1 MTGMR
6 TKVVAGAVAAA
17 ALAGGGAAVAAS
29 QLGSPKAESQAMV
42 NDVAKQLG
50 ITPAKLT
57 DALKQALSDRV
68 DAAVADGRLT
78 KAQGD
83 QLKAQIAAGNVPLL
97 GLGPVGHGHG
107 GGPGGHLDAAAS
119 YLGLTSA
126 QLRTQLE
133 TGKTLAEVAKA
144 QGKTVDGLV
153 AALVADEKKELDAA
167 VKAGR
172 LTEAQ
177 AKELL
182 ANAQQRFTDMVNGT
196 GGPGFGH
203 GPGGRGGFGGPG
215 FVPAPDSSQGSS
227 SSLDSGAPA

>member
-1 MTGMR
+1 VTGIKR
-6 TKVVAGAVAAA
+6 KVVAGAVAAA
-17 ALAGGGAAVAAS
+17 AVVGGGAAIAAN
-29 QLGSPKAESQAMV
+29 QLTPKQESQALV

-50 ITPAKLT
+50 VTPAKLA

-83 QLKAQIAAGNVPLL
+83 QLKAQLAAGNVPLL
-97 GLGPVGHGHG
+97 GLGAVGSHHRG

-119 YLGLTSA
+119 YLGLTEA

-133 TGKTLAEVAKA
+133 SGKTLAEVAKA
-144 QGKTVDGLV
+144 QDKTVDGLV

-172 LTEAQ
+172 LTDAQ
-177 AKELL
+177 SKELL
-182 ANAQQRFTDMVNGT
+182 ANAEQRFTDMVNGT
-196 GGPGFGH
+196 GGPGFGR
-203 GPGGRGGFGGPG
+203 GPGDRGFGGPG

-227 SSLDSGAPA
+227 SSSSSGAPA